1 MRHRRYSSLLAF
13 AIAGVLGT
21 ASSAHAW
28 TLTVV
33 NGARATVD
41 VEPDATLSIL
51 LRLDVEVHAGW
62 LHELELVDLGQ
73 GVELDR
79 NRPPYVR
86 SDEGEIFRPE
96 FEVHE
101 DGRIHLTFPRREAPR
116 RGEYRVF
123 MQYRTKADV
132 RAVES
137 EDGPRARV
145 VWSMPS
151 WETGLHDVSV
161 EIRAPKGTS
170 VPAELQDGGPGVDF
184 KLSQHA
190 NRTVVAWRRTHI
202 PRMTAWPLAVDVPVD
217 SIALPA
223 TESNAAIPSGFRAL
237 PSPERRPI
245 AWSLLLIAVLI
256 LVKRRSIEARLGERF
271 LWIGAP
277 WGAVLAI
284 TALVVAIGQWLGPNH
299 LVCAI
304 PLLAFALHRPANG
317 SPTIQRKNWV
327 PAPAK
332 KLSENE
338 MSASDLMDGTTFAGI
353 AALMVGGA
361 GLMALAEP
369 SAAILLLPIFF
380 TGTRRHFPPTVAENT
395 RMLRVFAS
403 SLRLPIDAPEM
414 SFGWEHATEDG
425 ALRLRAH
432 LATQRAGL
440 LTLGFVV
447 AASPVG
453 FVSRRKVM
461 LMVETRAQSDAD
473 DLMRRRV
480 DVEPDLRASDGSI
493 LRLVDW
499 NVEAIELLRVLAR
512 KAPKPIKASRGTW
525 LLREIS
531 EPRRRAA

>member
-1 MRHRRYSSLLAF
+1 MRSSCCSALLAF
-13 AIAGVLGT
+13 AVVGVLGT

-86 SDEGEIFRPE
+86 SDDGEIFRPE

-123 MQYRTKADV
+123 MRYRTKADV
-132 RAVES
+132 QAVELR
-137 EDGPRARV
+137 DGPRARV
-145 VWSMPS
+145 VWSLPT

-161 EIRAPKGTS
+161 EVRAPKGSS
-170 VPAELQDGGPGVDF
+170 VPPELHDGAPGVDF
-184 KLSQHA
+184 QLSQHA
-190 NRTVVAWRRTHI
+190 NRTVVAWRRTHL
-202 PRMTAWPLAVDVPVD
+202 PRMTAWPLAVDVPVE
-217 SIALPA
+217 SIAMPV
-223 TESNAAIPSGFRAL
+223 TESDAAIPSGFRAL
-237 PSPERRPI
+237 PSPDERPI
-245 AWSLLLIAVLI
+245 VWSLLLIAMLI

-271 LWIGAP
+271 LWVRAP
-277 WGAVLAI
+277 WGVVLAI
-284 TALVVAIGQWLGPNH
+284 TAFVVAIGQWLGPNH

-304 PLLAFALHRPANG
+304 PLLAFALHRPASW
-317 SPTIQRKNWV
+317 SPTIQRKNWG
-327 PAPAK
+327 PAPARS
-332 KLSENE
+332 LLDNE
-338 MSASDLMDGTTFAGI
+338 MSAGDLLDGTTFVGI
-353 AALMVGGA
+353 AALMAGA
-361 GLMALAEP
+361 AALVVLAEP
-369 SAAILLLPIFF
+369 SAAILLLPLFF
-380 TGTRRHFPPTVAENT
+380 TGTRHHFHPTAAENT
-395 RMLRVFAS
+395 RMLYRFAAD
-403 SLRLPIDAPEM
+403 LRLPIDAPEM
-414 SFGWEHATEDG
+414 SFGWERATEDG

-447 AASPVG
+447 ATSPVG

-480 DVEPDLRASDGSI
+480 DVDPDLRASDGSI

-499 NVEAIELLRVLAR
+499 NAEAIELLRVLAR